1 MSNTCWSS
9 CFAFGIYLIWWSTCQ
24 LGIRVQRPTKH
35 YFTLSLLPVCFK
47 SSLWTDENNN
57 KRSVSVITFQQ
68 LKKKKKKELKILL
81 STAQNNKTLYSFV
94 GAWCWPFQ
102 TFRMP
107 RMVRNTQVVRL
118 HASVLSLKEI
128 KPSNEARYVFRIHI
142 QQATHNQLESFTI
155 TEKNTNTKKELA
167 WNRRRSFPSAP
178 STLENTT
185 IFVNW
190 HLFQA
195 YQAWT
200 KNICSAKAVSFAQQR
215 PKALTRLFFLTR
227 SWPWL
232 SWLGRPSSHC
242 WDSAGCWE
250 KK

>member
-1 MSNTCWSS
+1 MEHMPAGYTCTTTHKTLFYIISI
-9 CFAFGIYLIWWSTCQ
+9 A
-24 LGIRVQRPTKH
+24 RVLQ
-35 YFTLSLLPVCFK
+35 
-47 SSLWTDENNN
+47 
-57 KRSVSVITFQQ
+57 VITLNRRKQQ
-68 LKKKKKKELKILL
+68 QKICFCYHVSAIKKKKKKELKILL

-102 TFRMP
+102 TFWMP

-185 IFVNW
+185 IFVDW

>member
-1 MSNTCWSS
+1 MLIKLFCLWNISDLMEHMPAGYTCTTTHKTLFYIISI
-9 CFAFGIYLIWWSTCQ
+9 A
-24 LGIRVQRPTKH
+24 RVLQ
-35 YFTLSLLPVCFK
+35 
-47 SSLWTDENNN
+47 
-57 KRSVSVITFQQ
+57 VITLNRRKQQ
-68 LKKKKKKELKILL
+68 QKICFCYHVSAIKKKKKELKILL

-185 IFVNW
+185 IFVDW

>member
-1 MSNTCWSS
+1 M
-9 CFAFGIYLIWWSTCQ
+9 
-24 LGIRVQRPTKH
+24 
-35 YFTLSLLPVCFK
+35 CFK
-47 SSLWTDENNN
+47 SSLWTDE
-57 KRSVSVITFQQ
+57 KKQQKICFCYHVSAIK
-68 LKKKKKKELKILL
+68 KKKKKKELKILL
-81 STAQNNKTLYSFV
+81 SAAQNNKTLYSFV

-102 TFRMP
+102 TFWMP

-118 HASVLSLKEI
+118 YVSVLSLKEI
-128 KPSNEARYVFRIHI
+128 KPSNEARYIFRIRI
-142 QQATHNQLESFTI
+142 ATHNQLESFTI

-185 IFVNW
+185 IFVDW

-200 KNICSAKAVSFAQQR
+200 KNICSAKAVSFAQQH
-215 PKALTRLFFLTR
+215 PKALTRLIFDKVLALTFMTWQAFKSLLR
-227 SWPWL
+227 L
-232 SWLGRPSSHC
+232 SWLLG
-242 WDSAGCWE
+242 